1 MNLFQLFLML
11 HIAGGTAGLVTGTIN
26 LVRKKG
32 DKNHKLVG
40 KIFTYGMLI
49 AGVSSLVLSVLHPSY
64 FLFIVGVFTIYLVGT
79 GNRYIY
85 LKMLG
90 VNQQPSLLD
99 WAITIGM
106 LITAVLFIVTGV
118 IHLVNQNNFGIVL
131 LIFGILALRFTKTDI
146 ENYRGKARV
155 KNYWLL
161 VHLQRL
167 TGAYIAA
174 ITAFLVVNAKYA
186 PVELPPVLVW
196 LLPTAIL
203 LPLIIMW
210 SKRYKIE
217 VKTADR

>member
-11 HIAGGTAGLVTGTIN
+11 HIAGGTAGLITGTIN

-90 VNQQPSLLD
+90 VNQQPSFLD

-118 IHLVNQNNFGIVL
+118 IYLVNQNNFGIVL

>member
-1 MNLFQLFLML
+1 
-11 HIAGGTAGLVTGTIN
+11 
-26 LVRKKG
+26 
-32 DKNHKLVG
+32 
-40 KIFTYGMLI
+40 
-49 AGVSSLVLSVLHPSY
+49 
-64 FLFIVGVFTIYLVGT
+64 
-79 GNRYIY
+79 
-85 LKMLG
+85 
-90 VNQQPSLLD
+90 
-99 WAITIGM
+99 
-106 LITAVLFIVTGV
+106 
-118 IHLVNQNNFGIVL
+118 VNQNNFGIVL